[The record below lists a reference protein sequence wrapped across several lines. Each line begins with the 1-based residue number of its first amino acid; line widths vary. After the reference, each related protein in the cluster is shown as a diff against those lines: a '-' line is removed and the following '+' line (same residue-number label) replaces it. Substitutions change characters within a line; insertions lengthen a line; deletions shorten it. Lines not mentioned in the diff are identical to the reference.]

1 MPTSNLARDA
11 FREAN
16 MNTIIVSMVGTHVVS
31 SQSDLSK
38 VDKLYTFVNTDSIV
52 SWSAKPGI

>member
-1 MPTSNLARDA
+1 MPTSNLARDDL
-11 FREAN
+11 REAN

-31 SQSDLSK
+31 RQSDLSK

>member
-1 MPTSNLARDA
+1 
-11 FREAN
+11 
-16 MNTIIVSMVGTHVVS
+16 MNTIIVCMAGTHVAS

-38 VDKLYTFVNTDSIV
+38 VDKLYTFVNTDSII